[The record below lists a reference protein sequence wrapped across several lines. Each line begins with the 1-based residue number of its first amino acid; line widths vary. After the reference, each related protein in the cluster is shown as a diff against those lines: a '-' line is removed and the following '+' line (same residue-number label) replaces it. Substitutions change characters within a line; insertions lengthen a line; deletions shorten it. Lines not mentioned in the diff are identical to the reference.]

1 MRAQIVSSHV
11 RQSSIEVTADSAFN
25 YYYYF
30 FFLSTNSSSLGTFK
44 DLRLIKNEAVLL
56 VRFL

>member
-25 YYYYF
+25 YYYF